1 VEEHRLSAYPADHFI
16 DGLHGAFLKRKFY
29 PTTAGCAAE
38 LRGWRTFG
46 RSVYVRGSVNRRG
59 HFHEGQKVWQAEKQE
74 KPS

>member
-38 LRGWRTFG
+38 LRGWRTLAG
-46 RSVYVRGSVNRRG
+46 QLMCAAALTRRG
-59 HFHEGQKVWQAEKQE
+59 HFPEAAFTAERKGI
-74 KPS
+74 